1 MLSSDL
7 SESDFVVA
15 LDFGGTKID
24 VAVADLR
31 GQLLEQCRLPTEA
44 HHGAEQAM
52 QRALHAARSL
62 VSSAVERRGGRCVAV
77 GAVSPG
83 VILSDRV
90 LLSPNIPGWERVALR
105 ERLCEEL
112 GIACV
117 AVGNDVKA
125 AALAEAR
132 WGQLSGA
139 DPAVYLSLG
148 TGIASALVIG
158 GRVLHGAHQASGEIG
173 YNLRMRAGE
182 VGFAGGHAPLEE
194 AVGGRAIGERGSH
207 LLGRELDAAEV
218 FATRDTRARQVI
230 DEALDELSAH
240 IANLAIL
247 IDPARIVVGGG
258 MMSASERIL
267 DALTSRLKTA
277 VPFPPQIVAACFAQ
291 DASLRGAVAL
301 ALDATQAL
309 ANGLL
314 GQRRKYYERNID
326 GC

>member
-1 MLSSDL
+1 MHWWEPMPDSDL

-24 VAVADLR
+24 VAVTDLH
-31 GQLLEQCRLPTEA
+31 GQLLEQRRLSTEA
-44 HHGAEQAM
+44 HQGAERVI

-62 VSSAVERRGGRCVAV
+62 VSSAVKQRDGRCMAAS
-77 GAVSPG
+77 AVSPG
-83 VILSDRV
+83 VILPDRV
-90 LLSPNIPGWERVALR
+90 LLSPNIPGWERIALLECVR
-105 ERLCEEL
+105 DGL
-112 GIACV
+112 GLARTV
-117 AVGNDVKA
+117 VGNDVKA
-125 AALAEAR
+125 AALAESR
-132 WGQLSGA
+132 WGNLRNA

-148 TGIASALVIG
+148 TGVASALVIG
-158 GRVLHGAHQASGEIG
+158 GQVLNGAHGASGEIG
-173 YNLRMRAGE
+173 YNLRLRAGE
-182 VGFAGGHAPLEE
+182 ADFVGGHAPLEE
-194 AVGGRAIGERGSH
+194 AIGGRAIGEHGSQ

-218 FATRDTRARQVI
+218 FASRDTRAHQVI

-277 VPFPPQIVAACFAQ
+277 VPFPPQIMSARFVQ

-301 ALDATQAL
+301 ALDAAL
-309 ANGLL
+309 A
-314 GQRRKYYERNID
+314 
-326 GC
+326 